1 MINARAPRWLQK
13 AIPKPLLLLLLSP
26 CALLLYLAMYIAYY
40 LPGGSGPH
48 VLSRPDALG
57 GESTFTKTKNGLLGF
72 AGQRP
77 YITPPLA
84 VRGPFCTPGVLFG
97 VARPSKPRRK
107 GGRRISGHPAGYPRG
122 TVGTGGEC
130 WLGLRHPSPAPPAA
144 ENGLWI
150 PRGGCHGILKGWG
163 ALGPDIEK
171 VALGDGSSLSQK
183 APQSTEL
190 TAQWLKLQGERKGNA
205 S

>member
-1 MINARAPRWLQK
+1 MPYTHYLIPADRRFWCPSPLIWAVSRLYGHIGGMEVRFYAAKNA
-13 AIPKPLLLLLLSP
+13 
-26 CALLLYLAMYIAYY
+26 
-40 LPGGSGPH
+40 
-48 VLSRPDALG
+48 
-57 GESTFTKTKNGLLGF
+57 KNCLLGF

-77 YITPPLA
+77 YITPSLA